1 MKYCYEEVVNLIEG
15 KGKFGSHY
23 GCELSAVMLE
33 KMGYPQKDLPFIH
46 IAGTNG
52 KGSVSAFLCSILK
65 EAGLKVGMFTSPHL
79 LDFRERIQ
87 INRNLIS
94 KEDFTRLGNL
104 LLEQEFGVKPA
115 MTDYCLVMALLYF
128 KEQQCDVVILETG
141 LGGRLDSTNAV
152 GVPVVSMITKIGF
165 DHTAILGN
173 TLAEIAKEKA
183 GILKE
188 GTHFICESQETEAK
202 EVLYQT
208 AKEVKTAS
216 IQMIESISYLPKT
229 ISMKIENKINV
240 ECIAENNENCKS
252 YSIQIKNADT
262 FSFAGY
268 ENLKIKMLGL
278 HQFENASAAILAAK
292 TFLSQMDRNYDEK
305 CLERAVRSGIAQA
318 EWAGRMQ
325 ILSTEPFFMV
335 DGAHNVQGVSAL
347 CESLKTLFPNEKFHF
362 LFGVMEDKDY
372 QQMIQQIL
380 PLAIDITTVT
390 VGYGCSVEAQKLAD
404 NIKMYGIKAKSRE
417 NAKEILTE
425 IPKNRK
431 EKTIALGSLYF
442 IREIML

>member
-15 KGKFGSHY
+15 KGKFGSCY
-23 GCELSAVMLE
+23 GCELSAIMLE
-33 KMGYPQKDLPFIH
+33 KMGYPQNGLPLIH
-46 IAGTNG
+46 VAGTNG

-79 LDFRERIQ
+79 VDFRERIQ
-87 INRNLIS
+87 INRRLIS

-104 LLEQEFGVKPA
+104 LLEQQFDVKPA
-115 MTDYCLVMALLYF
+115 MTDYCLAMALLYF

-152 GVPVVSMITKIGF
+152 GVPIVSVITKIGF
-165 DHTAILGN
+165 DHTTILGN
-173 TLAEIAKEKA
+173 TLTEIAKEKA

-188 GTHFICESQETEAK
+188 GTHFICESQEAEVK
-202 EVLYQT
+202 EVLYQA
-208 AKEVKTAS
+208 AKEANVSS
-216 IQMIESISYLPKT
+216 IQMIEPIVCLANDME
-229 ISMKIENKINV
+229 MKKQASVEPIIENK
-240 ECIAENNENCKS
+240 ERHKS
-252 YSIQIKNADT
+252 YFIQIKNADT

-268 ENLKIKMLGL
+268 KDLKIKMLGV
-278 HQFENASAAILAAK
+278 HQFENAGAAILAAK
-292 TFLSQMDRNYDEK
+292 TFLSQIDRSYDEK
-305 CLERAVRSGIAQA
+305 WLEMAVRSGIAQT

-335 DGAHNVQGVSAL
+335 DGAHNVQGITAL
-347 CESLKTLFPNEKFHF
+347 CDSLKTLFPNEKFHF

-372 QQMIQQIL
+372 QEMIEQIL

-390 VGYGCSVEAQKLAD
+390 VGYGCSIEAKELAD
-404 NIKMYGIKAKSRE
+404 YIKMYGMKAQSRK
-417 NAKEILTE
+417 NAKEALAE